1 MRCRTT
7 LEVGESPRNCCQ
19 SGRSAWG
26 MWNCRAVGHQGYGT
40 TEKALHHTE
49 SQLCISLG
57 LLCLATL
64 FVCAKPAYAEP
75 PGTPPAIEVYFS
87 PKGGCTESVVREL
100 RAANQSV
107 LVQAYSFTSA
117 PIAKALVD
125 AHKRGVKVQVI
136 LDKSQRTDKY
146 SSATFLHNAGIPTSI
161 DTAHAI
167 AHNKIMVIDGAVLIT
182 GSFNFTK
189 AAGEKNAENLL
200 VVRDR
205 QLAAKYAA
213 NWEVHFKHSERYEL
227 PFRLFGRLWG
237 ILGNWWIIFVVLA
250 LLALSL
256 WWLAANRRNKSKI
269 RDVG

>member
-107 LVQAYSFTSA
+107 LVQAYSFTSV

-167 AHNKIMVIDGAVLIT
+167 AHNKIMVIDGEVVIT
-182 GSFNFTK
+182 RS
-189 AAGEKNAENLL
+189 
-200 VVRDR
+200 
-205 QLAAKYAA
+205 
-213 NWEVHFKHSERYEL
+213 
-227 PFRLFGRLWG
+227 
-237 ILGNWWIIFVVLA
+237 
-250 LLALSL
+250 
-256 WWLAANRRNKSKI
+256 KSKAPTN
-269 RDVG
+269 